1 MSGIQRQIDPDFKVG
16 CFKKGNCHYAP
27 IRYTVFNLSHHT
39 YFSRQLRCKDCKPVG
54 PDGKVKL
61 VDIKLMN
68 PGAYD
73 KVLEGMGLKK
83 RANPAAGVRTG
94 VEGIQ

>member
-1 MSGIQRQIDPDFKVG
+1 MDLSPGTWATPLRGLPRRSMAT
-16 CFKKGNCHYAP
+16 AP
-27 IRYTVFNLSHHT
+27 KS

>member
-1 MSGIQRQIDPDFKVG
+1 MTVLYPDKDKITTLKALTG
-16 CFKKGNCHYAP
+16 PK
-27 IRYTVFNLSHHT
+27 S

-54 PDGKVKL
+54 PDGKVKI

-73 KVLEGMGLKK
+73 KVLESMGLKR